1 MDQCPDCFGRMSP
14 LASRCPRCGWKR
26 SDAGWR
32 GVSKV
37 LIGMLAGVGAG
48 LVGLIIFFWMYR
60 TGRFEVADWLITP
73 MSPLA
78 VGEAPGDALARD
90 EPDGQR
96 IGSVLDSEDPLTLI
110 AEVSAN

>member
-1 MDQCPDCFGRMSP
+1 
-14 LASRCPRCGWKR
+14 
-26 SDAGWR
+26 
-32 GVSKV
+32 
-37 LIGMLAGVGAG
+37 
-48 LVGLIIFFWMYR
+48 
-60 TGRFEVADWLITP
+60 LITP
-73 MSPLA
+73 VSPLA